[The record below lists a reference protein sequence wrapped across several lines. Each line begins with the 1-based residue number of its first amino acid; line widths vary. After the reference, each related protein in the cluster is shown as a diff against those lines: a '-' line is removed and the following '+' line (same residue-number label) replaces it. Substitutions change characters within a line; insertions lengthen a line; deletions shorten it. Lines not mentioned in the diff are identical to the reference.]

1 MTAVA
6 ILAGVN
12 GGPATASL
20 PLNPAPPTRAESL
33 AIALRA
39 QFGLQNDLSYV
50 RAAESA
56 ATSSA
61 TVDLG
66 IPLTP
71 AEHAEMV
78 RRDRLSSAG
87 ASIDKTFTGADPTYV
102 GVWLDQASGGILNV
116 SFTADPSQ
124 RIAAQLQSLLPAG
137 GSARVTVVPTP
148 LATLTAVA
156 AQITQDMIQNGQHN
170 DLTIVSSGVNVSTDS
185 VTVTILNN
193 APIGEEAALLAR
205 YGPTLRITR
214 GEPVIAH

>member
-1 MTAVA
+1 MTAVV
-6 ILAGVN
+6 ILAGLN

-20 PLNPAPPTRAESL
+20 PLNTTPPTRAESR

-71 AEHAEMV
+71 AEHAEMA
-78 RRDRLSSAG
+78 RRDRLGSAM
-87 ASIDKTFTGADPTYV
+87 ASIEKTFTGADPTYV

-116 SFTADPSQ
+116 SFTADPSPQ
-124 RIAAQLQSLLPAG
+124 TAAQLQELLPAG
-137 GSARVTVVPTP
+137 ASARVTVVPTP

-170 DLTIVSSGVNVSTDS
+170 DLTIVSSGVDVSTDS
-185 VTVTILNN
+185 VTVTILNS

-205 YGPTLRITR
+205 YGPTLTITR
-214 GEPVIAH
+214 GEQFIAL